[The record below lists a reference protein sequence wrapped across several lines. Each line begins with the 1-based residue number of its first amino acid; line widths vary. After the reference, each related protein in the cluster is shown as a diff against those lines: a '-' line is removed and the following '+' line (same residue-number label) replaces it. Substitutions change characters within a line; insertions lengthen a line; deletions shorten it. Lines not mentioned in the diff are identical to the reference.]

1 MCVNVAVCPQ
11 DPNICVSIETV
22 LGGMH
27 FVFATSIFDVLLV
40 YDYPWAKGPK
50 HKTMLLR
57 PWKDHTH
64 DNSRVQSPSK
74 ATRQRRKPKINRHQ
88 MPNAKGHDSMPTA
101 ATPCPRRTT
110 RGAMRGARS
119 PPRQILHV
127 GVWLIGLVILD
138 MRIVVRLD
146 DCHLLQVLLAMW
158 RQ

>member
-64 DNSRVQSPSK
+64 DNSRVQSPS
-74 ATRQRRKPKINRHQ
+74 
-88 MPNAKGHDSMPTA
+88 NAKAQATTKQLTPGPLPRLNVQRPRLNAHCRDSLPKAHDS
-101 ATPCPRRTT
+101 RSY
-110 RGAMRGARS
+110 ARS
-119 PPRQILHV
+119 EKSSKANSPCR
-127 GVWLIGLVILD
+127 GLAH
-138 MRIVVRLD
+138 RTGHPGHAHRSSP
-146 DCHLLQVLLAMW
+146 
-158 RQ
+158 